1 MANIIQIDY
10 LYREQEKMAEII
22 QNIALTDVS
31 FEWDVA
37 KNQIKIIWNWGQEPK
52 VLELL
57 DSIKT
62 QFKGTMITIH
72 NEERISKS
80 DVKEVLNE
88 EKVNEPVK
96 ELKEDSIEEEVILEE
111 AVVSEEE
118 MVTSQEEKNSLSEG
132 EQEEKKVLANV
143 RTDDALK
150 EFLKITPSEY
160 DFVLNPKEAAEKL
173 CSKLDIKSE
182 IIRHALVLVNKVSSE
197 AMLMQ
202 ELAKVYNNNNRA
214 MIKVT
219 LAGHFKK
226 WLKSNYPS
234 FMEENPE
241 VNVFHF
247 LNIFRGEKHK
257 F

>member
-37 KNQIKIIWNWGQEPK
+37 RNQIKIIWNWGQEPK

-72 NEERISKS
+72 NEER
-80 DVKEVLNE
+80 VLETAAKEASNE
-88 EKVNEPVK
+88 EEANKP
-96 ELKEDSIEEEVILEE
+96 LKETKEDLALEK
-111 AVVSEEE
+111 VVSEE
-118 MVTSQEEKNSLSEG
+118 VITSQEEKSSLSEV
-132 EQEEKKVLANV
+132 EEEEKKVLTKV
-143 RTDDALK
+143 ETDEVLK
-150 EFLKITPSEY
+150 KFLKITPSEY
-160 DFVLNPKEAAEKL
+160 DFVLNPEEAAEKL

-182 IIRHALVLVNKVSSE
+182 IIKNALVLVSKVSGE

-226 WLKSNYPS
+226 WLKTNYPS